1 MTNVWCQKVEREES
15 NAAGSHSSFTTLA
28 NSVRHFNEEVDSVLD
43 LAQKGQSRE
52 LSRLKGKLDELQRQ
66 LDK

>member
-1 MTNVWCQKVEREES
+1 MINALCQKVEKEEI

-52 LSRLKGKLDELQRQ
+52 LSRLKGKLNDLQRQ